1 MEAIILAGGLGT
13 RLAGRLAGV
22 PKPMAPVAGRPFLEI
37 LLLQLR
43 RAGCMRA
50 ILSVGYLHHVIQN
63 HFGAAFE
70 GMRIDYA
77 IETAPLGTGGAVRAA
92 LSQTSEEAVLAMNG
106 DTYRQMDYADLMR
119 FHRAEGAAA
128 TIALVHVDDVSR
140 YGSVRV
146 EQKRVVAFEEKGQ
159 ARSGVMPGWIN
170 AGAYVLNRNL
180 EWPERLGERFSIET
194 DFFAAEVE
202 RLRPAAY
209 EMRGYFLDI
218 GVPEDLDRAQ
228 RELAVDCG
236 S

>member
-1 MEAIILAGGLGT
+1 MESAFEAIVLAGGFGT
-13 RLAGRLAGV
+13 RLAGRLDGV

-43 RAGCMRA
+43 RAGCTRV
-50 ILSVGYLHHVIQN
+50 ILSVGHLHQVIQN

-70 GMRIDYA
+70 GMRVDYA
-77 IETAPLGTGGAVRAA
+77 IETAPLGTGGALRAA
-92 LSQTSEEAVLAMNG
+92 LALAGEDEVLAMNG
-106 DTYRQMDYADLMR
+106 DTYQQMDYADLMR

-128 TIALVHVDDVSR
+128 TMVLVHQADVAR
-140 YGSVRV
+140 YGGVRV
-146 EQKRVVAFEEKGQ
+146 EQKRVTAFEEKGR
-159 ARSGVMPGWIN
+159 AGPGWIN

-180 EWPERLGERFSIET
+180 EWPARLGEKFSMET
-194 DFFAAEVE
+194 DFFAREVE

-228 RELAVDCG
+228 SELA
-236 S
+236 SLNP